1 MLKRI
6 LSVFMAF
13 LMGFAVS
20 ACSKTPEKEPVE
32 HGKTEEATTENNNVI
47 NPLTGEKTLSPAA
60 VGKRPMAVVVQNSE
74 ACRPQWGMCSPDII
88 IEGLAEGGVTRML
101 WLYSD
106 VNEIPKVGSIRSA
119 RMDFLEMAEGF
130 DAIFVHCGQSQT
142 AAAAINA
149 RHIDTINGGVWLGKY
164 LKRDEQRLRE
174 VSSEHTVYTTGKM
187 LGKCLSEQNYRT
199 EKKKGYDNILSFN
212 TEGNPERYDGG
223 LCSSLRISYSGGYT
237 YTFEYRESDGKYYNN
252 IGFKTTKPFVEYG
265 GKQESFENV
274 IILYIPSYKVIN
286 EKGSVDMDLSGG
298 TGLIVSN
305 GTYEE
310 ILWKKGNTPSN
321 TLKLY
326 KKNGDELKLNAGQSY
341 LGLLPRDRSG
351 STVIK

>member
-1 MLKRI
+1 
-6 LSVFMAF
+6 
-13 LMGFAVS
+13 
-20 ACSKTPEKEPVE
+20 
-32 HGKTEEATTENNNVI
+32 
-47 NPLTGEKTLSPAA
+47 
-60 VGKRPMAVVVQNSE
+60 
-74 ACRPQWGMCSPDII
+74 MCSPDII

-199 EKKKGYDNILSFN
+199 EKRKDTTTSSPSTQRVTPKDTTAAYAHHCVSLIQAVTRTLLN
-212 TEGNPERYDGG
+212 TENQTE
-223 LCSSLRISYSGGYT
+223 
-237 YTFEYRESDGKYYNN
+237 N
-252 IGFKTTKPFVEYG
+252 TT
-265 GKQESFENV
+265 
-274 IILYIPSYKVIN
+274 
-286 EKGSVDMDLSGG
+286 
-298 TGLIVSN
+298 T
-305 GTYEE
+305 T
-310 ILWKKGNTPSN
+310 
-321 TLKLY
+321 
-326 KKNGDELKLNAGQSY
+326 
-341 LGLLPRDRSG
+341 
-351 STVIK
+351 

>member
-1 MLKRI
+1 MKKRI
-6 LSVFMAF
+6 FSFVAALIM
-13 LMGFAVS
+13 LMAVS
-20 ACSKTPEKEPVE
+20 ACSKTPEKEPV
-32 HGKTEEATTENNNVI
+32 KTETKKETTTKNTNVI
-47 NPLTGEKTLSPAA
+47 NPLTGEQTLSPAA

-119 RMDFLEMAEGF
+119 RMDFIEMAEGF
-130 DAIFVHCGQSQT
+130 DAIFVHCGQSET
-142 AAAAINA
+142 AAAAISA
-149 RHIDTINGGVWLGKY
+149 RNIDTINGGVWLGKY
-164 LKRDEQRLRE
+164 LKRDEQRLKE
-174 VSSEHTVYTTGKM
+174 VSSEHTVYTTGDM
-187 LGKCLSEQNYRT
+187 LSKCLSEQNYRT
-199 EKKKGYDNILSFN
+199 EKKDGYDSILSFN
-212 TEGNPERYDGG
+212 TEGKPENYSDGT
-223 LCSSLRISYSGGYT
+223 CTSLRISYSGGYT
-237 YTFEYRESDGKYYNN
+237 YTFEYKESDGKYYNN
-252 IGFKTTKPFVEYG
+252 IGYKTTKPFVEYG
-265 GKQESFENV
+265 GKQENFENV

-286 EKGSVDMDLSGG
+286 AKGSVDMDLSGG
-298 TGLIVSN
+298 DGLIVSN

-310 ILWKKGNTPSN
+310 ITWKKGNTPSN

-341 LGLLPRDRSG
+341 IGLLPKNRAS